1 MKRLIEEDLRDD
13 GPERWLAELVWAT
26 PRLADAS
33 LEKDRIL
40 AGVLKQVYG
49 ATAAAG
55 GSIAETH
62 WLWGSAAAITL
73 AGAVMA
79 AATSFGFGSG
89 TDRDAVS
96 TPARDTPSSS
106 ARQESPPPP
115 AVGIVS
121 ASASASGSAPP
132 EAPATPPAAS
142 APAASHGTSAD
153 AADRRPPEAED
164 PTPVLEAIRALRT
177 QRDADRANA
186 LLSKYLRA
194 NPNGVL
200 AEDALALSVE
210 SAIARHDAGAAAE
223 WAHRYLARFPHGRY
237 QSFAAEAA
245 QR

>member
-1 MKRLIEEDLRDD
+1 VKRLIEEDLRDD
-13 GPERWLAELVWAT
+13 GPERWLAELVGAT

-33 LEKDRIL
+33 PEKDRIL
-40 AGVLKQVYG
+40 ARVLKQVDG

-55 GSIAETH
+55 GWIAETR

-79 AATSFGFGSG
+79 MAAATSLGSSA
-89 TDRDAVS
+89 DRDAVS
-96 TPARDTPSSS
+96 TPPRDIPSSG
-106 ARQESPPPP
+106 ARQESPPSPP
-115 AVGIVS
+115 VAV
-121 ASASASGSAPP
+121 ARP
-132 EAPATPPAAS
+132 EAPAIAPAAS

-153 AADRRPPEAED
+153 ADHRAPEAED
-164 PTPVLEAIRALRT
+164 ATPVLEAIHALRT

-194 NPNGVL
+194 HPNGVL

-210 SAIARHDAGAAAE
+210 SAIARHDDGAAAE
-223 WAHRYLARFPHGRY
+223 WAHRYLTRFPHGRY
-237 QSFAAEAA
+237 RSFAAGAA